1 MCLKKPSDLKVAP
14 ELPKYDGYEGIL
26 DTPIQ
31 SPAMHASLLATSAG
45 KASLCFNYDVLC
57 CFHLAWSYPRTF
69 GINMSFSQKKITQI
83 GNETIE
89 SLEPLEPSPTQTLQ
103 PLDQWP
109 KAVEAPLTMTMA
121 VPGPE
126 KSEGSSQRM
135 PWLGLGAWSSSNH
148 SSLSS
153 MFFFLSVESCFAIYS
168 ASDSYPIHRLA
179 RAALLPFFPAGLLPR
194 LEWLAGRKWRPQ
206 ENQWPKKDVQQ
217 NWQMPLDPM
226 WIVLLIIPNWKVPYK
241 RIILVL
247 LLLSLLL
254 SPLLLLLLLLLRI
267 IINMTISK
275 APNGVLG
282 ASLPLPSPA
291 FLVFDRWS
299 WGLSK

>member
-45 KASLCFNYDVLC
+45 KASLYFNYDVLC

-69 GINMSFSQKKITQI
+69 GINMFFSQKRITQI

-126 KSEGSSQRM
+126 KSDWVKFPKSFIPEFYVFFCLLKLLCHLLRIWQ
-135 PWLGLGAWSSSNH
+135 
-148 SSLSS
+148 LS
-153 MFFFLSVESCFAIYS
+153 
-168 ASDSYPIHRLA
+168 HGLA
-179 RAALLPFFPAGLLPR
+179 RAALLPFFWPQGKVTSDFRVSSLSNGHPWPAGLLPR

-206 ENQWPKKDVQQ
+206 EKMAQKDVQQ
-217 NWQMPLDPM
+217 IGKCL
-226 WIVLLIIPNWKVPYK
+226 
-241 RIILVL
+241 
-247 LLLSLLL
+247 
-254 SPLLLLLLLLLRI
+254 
-267 IINMTISK
+267 
-275 APNGVLG
+275 
-282 ASLPLPSPA
+282 
-291 FLVFDRWS
+291 
-299 WGLSK
+299 